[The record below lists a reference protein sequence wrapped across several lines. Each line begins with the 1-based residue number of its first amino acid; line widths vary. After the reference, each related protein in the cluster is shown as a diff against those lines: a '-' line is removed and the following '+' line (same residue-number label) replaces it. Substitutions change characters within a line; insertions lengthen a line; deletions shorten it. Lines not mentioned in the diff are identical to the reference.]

1 MSHYTNTNWKLIL
14 SFAFWKERNVRGFI
28 LVVVIW
34 GFVVAVVVGLRLSV
48 EGEKV
53 VHLESYGY

>member
-1 MSHYTNTNWKLIL
+1 MP
-14 SFAFWKERNVRGFI
+14 FAFWKERNVRGFI
-28 LVVVIW
+28 LVVIW
-34 GFVVAVVVGLRLSV
+34 GFVAAVVVGLRLSV

>member
-14 SFAFWKERNVRGFI
+14 PFAFWKERNVRGFI
-28 LVVVIW
+28 PVVVIW

-48 EGEKV
+48 KGEKV

>member
-1 MSHYTNTNWKLIL
+1 MP
-14 SFAFWKERNVRGFI
+14 FAFWKERNVRGFI
-28 LVVVIW
+28 LVVIW
-34 GFVVAVVVGLRLSV
+34 GFVVAVVVGLRLGV